1 MSSSALNQ
9 PQRRLAGGECRADL
23 AAIAD
28 HVGGHAAE
36 QLPCRAVLALAFQ
49 LGHSELP
56 QWRCR
61 RAEWGSHMGIS
72 TADPSEPVKR
82 PDSLS
87 SRSSDLLHRSSFAHA
102 QYTTTLLM
110 LSPLCISSNPLLM
123 FANGILYVIIGSTSI
138 LPSMYQSTI
147 LGTSVRPRAPPNA
160 VPFQVRPVT
169 SWNGRVA
176 ISSPAP
182 ATPMMIDWPQP
193 RLAAS
198 SAWRMVLT
206 LPMHS
211 NV

>member
-61 RAEWGSHMGIS
+61 RAEWGFHMGIS
-72 TADPSEPVKR
+72 TTDPSGAGKR

-87 SRSSDLLHRSSFAHA
+87 FRSSDLLHPSRFVPA
-102 QYTTTLLM
+102 QYTT
-110 LSPLCISSNPLLM
+110 
-123 FANGILYVIIGSTSI
+123 SI
-138 LPSMYQSTI
+138 L
-147 LGTSVRPRAPPNA
+147 
-160 VPFQVRPVT
+160 
-169 SWNGRVA
+169 
-176 ISSPAP
+176 
-182 ATPMMIDWPQP
+182 
-193 RLAAS
+193 
-198 SAWRMVLT
+198 MV
-206 LPMHS
+206 S
-211 NV
+211 